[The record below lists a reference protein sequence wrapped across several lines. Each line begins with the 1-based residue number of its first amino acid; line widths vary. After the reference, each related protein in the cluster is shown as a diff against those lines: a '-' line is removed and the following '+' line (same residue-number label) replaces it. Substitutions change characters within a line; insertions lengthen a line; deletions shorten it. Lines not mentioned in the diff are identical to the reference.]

1 MGGGPHLSVETTE
14 STRTSEQTT
23 DVASPRHCHLDKHGP
38 TGLEA
43 LPTSRPLTPRWNQHH
58 PIVALTFKELVASYA
73 AGDTSFTDLALEVRC
88 ESCFA
93 SVMDE
98 ASQQLGPADELIKQ
112 LADEFPSM
120 QNTYIKERGLDF

>member
-1 MGGGPHLSVETTE
+1 METTE
-14 STRTSEQTT
+14 STGTPEQTT

-43 LPTSRPLTPRWNQHH
+43 LPTSRPLTPRWNHYH
-58 PIVALTFKELVASYA
+58 RITALTFKELVASYA
-73 AGDTSFTDLALEVRC
+73 AGDTTFTDLALEVRC

-98 ASQQLGPADELIKQ
+98 ANQQLGPADKLIQQ
-112 LADEFPSM
+112 LANEFPSM
-120 QNTYIKERGLDF
+120 HKSYVKERGLDF

>member
-1 MGGGPHLSVETTE
+1 M
-14 STRTSEQTT
+14 
-23 DVASPRHCHLDKHGP
+23 DKHGA

-43 LPTSRPLTPRWNQHH
+43 LPASRPLTPRWSQHH
-58 PIVALTFKELVASYA
+58 AVVTLTFKELVASHA
-73 AGDTSFTDLALEVRC
+73 AGVTSFTDLALEVRC

-98 ASQQLGPADELIKQ
+98 ASQQLGPADELIKH

-120 QNTYIKERGLDF
+120 HKTYVKERGLEF

>member
-1 MGGGPHLSVETTE
+1 MEPTTPHL
-14 STRTSEQTT
+14 
-23 DVASPRHCHLDKHGP
+23 
-38 TGLEA
+38 
-43 LPTSRPLTPRWNQHH
+43 
-58 PIVALTFKELVASYA
+58 ALTFKELVASYA

-98 ASQQLGPADELIKQ
+98 ASKQLGPADELIKQ

-120 QNTYIKERGLDF
+120 HKTYIKYRGLDF

>member
-1 MGGGPHLSVETTE
+1 METTE
-14 STRTSEQTT
+14 STGTPEQTT

-43 LPTSRPLTPRWNQHH
+43 LPTSRPLTPRWKHYH
-58 PIVALTFKELVASYA
+58 PIAALTFKELVASYA
-73 AGDTSFTDLALEVRC
+73 AGDTTFTDLALEVRC

-98 ASQQLGPADELIKQ
+98 ANQQLGPADQLIQQ
-112 LADEFPSM
+112 LANEFPSM
-120 QNTYIKERGLDF
+120 HKSYVKERGLDF

>member
-1 MGGGPHLSVETTE
+1 MGGGSHVSVETTE
-14 STRTSEQTT
+14 STGTPEQTT
-23 DVASPRHCHLDKHGP
+23 DVASPRYCHLDKHGP

-43 LPTSRPLTPRWNQHH
+43 LQTSRPLTPKWTHHH

-73 AGDTSFTDLALEVRC
+73 AGETSFTDLALEVRC

-98 ASQQLGPADELIKQ
+98 ASQQLGPADELIQQ
-112 LADEFPSM
+112 LANEFSSM
-120 QNTYIKERGLDF
+120 HKTYVKERGLEF